1 MDRLRTY
8 GLITTLP
15 KCSSLELCGRVLPG
29 DELGPGEVIFSII
42 FAYFNT
48 SKHDSAPFKVSKTHA
63 LHPRAHHLNINTE
76 NNVAARAQVA
86 KSALVVATLTARLV
100 EHALALQAAEPDRFA
115 DARLRRETYTCNDR
129 YVTAAGQVRQVRQ
142 PQGRRTG
149 GYMPLLGNAGA
160 DYLPRCATA
169 FRMTDA
175 RLGGP
180 SGVRSGVLDPPPTDE
195 LLIDSPRVGRRT

>member
-1 MDRLRTY
+1 M
-8 GLITTLP
+8 
-15 KCSSLELCGRVLPG
+15 
-29 DELGPGEVIFSII
+29 IFNII

-129 YVTAAGQVRQVRQ
+129 YVTAAGQV
-142 PQGRRTG
+142 PSAPSAPASGAAHRRLHAVTRER
-149 GYMPLLGNAGA
+149 
-160 DYLPRCATA
+160 RCG
-169 FRMTDA
+169 
-175 RLGGP
+175 L
-180 SGVRSGVLDPPPTDE
+180 SS
-195 LLIDSPRVGRRT
+195 